1 MNKKNIKLFYNIAGE
16 VLKVVVPIIIT
27 SIITNTENAQ

>member
-1 MNKKNIKLFYNIAGE
+1 MNKRNIKLLCAIAGE
-16 VLKVVVPIIIT
+16 VIKVVAPIILT